1 MKIGKDAVVMGNVS
15 PDTEVGD
22 GSVVIG
28 PIDAQGNTIIQPMA
42 VGRNAQAGPQS
53 IAIGASAGAGF
64 NTSEDLTSA
73 VAQIQS
79 FIDRLQQ
86 QGKSPEEAQAEVAQN
101 IATQAQNNPANGEK
115 LMKGTVDR
123 HCHSNRCGHR
133 LMMLLAFIRSSASV
147 LLMPKKLYHIQLPT
161 APCWA
166 YITRLERTVESE
178 RFW

>member
-1 MKIGKDAVVMGNVS
+1 MKIGKDAVVMGNIS

-28 PIDAQGNTIIQPMA
+28 STDAQGNIINQPMA

-53 IAIGASAGAGF
+53 IAIGAGAGF

-86 QGKSPEEAQAEVAQN
+86 QGKSPEEAQSEVAQN
-101 IATQAQNNPANGEK
+101 IATQAQNDPTVKEK
-115 LMKGTVDR
+115 LIKWGQSIGTATVTDVVKGAVKLAI
-123 HCHSNRCGHR
+123 R
-133 LMMLLAFIRSSASV
+133 LAGI
-147 LLMPKKLYHIQLPT
+147 PIP
-161 APCWA
+161 
-166 YITRLERTVESE
+166 
-178 RFW
+178 

>member
-1 MKIGKDAVVMGNVS
+1 MKIGKDAVVMGNIS

-28 PIDAQGNTIIQPMA
+28 STDAQGNTIINQPMA

-53 IAIGASAGAGF
+53 IAIGAGAGF

-86 QGKSPEEAQAEVAQN
+86 QGKSPEEAQSEVAQN
-101 IATQAQNNPANGEK
+101 IATQAQNDPTVKEK
-115 LMKGTVDR
+115 LIKWGQSIGTATVTDVVKGAVKLAI
-123 HCHSNRCGHR
+123 R
-133 LMMLLAFIRSSASV
+133 LAGI
-147 LLMPKKLYHIQLPT
+147 PIP
-161 APCWA
+161 
-166 YITRLERTVESE
+166 
-178 RFW
+178 